1 MKTLA
6 SLAIFLF
13 AAPGLTAQKPTKADA
28 IQWLH
33 ASDDGVP
40 ESTANDPRPTIL
52 YFTFDT

>member
-1 MKTLA
+1 M
-6 SLAIFLF
+6 FLF
-13 AAPGLTAQKPTKADA
+13 AAPGLTAQKSDA

-40 ESTANDPRPTIL
+40 EPTANDPRPTIL

>member
-13 AAPGLTAQKPTKADA
+13 AAPGLTAQKPTKVDA